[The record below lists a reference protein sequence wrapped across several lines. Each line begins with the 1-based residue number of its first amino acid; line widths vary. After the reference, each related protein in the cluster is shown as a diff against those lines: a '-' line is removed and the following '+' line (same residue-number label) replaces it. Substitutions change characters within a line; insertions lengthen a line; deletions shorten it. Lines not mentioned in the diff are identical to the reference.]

1 MSRKLLHFLNWTGV
15 QCKVFNVGKYR
26 REAYAEMMAAT
37 ATTPREISGACDAN
51 FFDASNEKAAELRER
66 VADCAL
72 RDMLRWLDHEDEADS
87 DEECFVPDISRHSAV
102 SSISASSAGVAK
114 LNFRNHERVA
124 IFDATNSTEKRRQWI
139 LEECTSPLKRSDKQT
154 GLVFVESICD
164 DAELLEENYRYKV
177 SSSPDFDG
185 MPVIDALNDL
195 RNRVAKYEAQYETI
209 TDDTLSYI
217 KIFNLSTKLMVNHIY
232 GRMAKEVVPALMA
245 WHIGTRPVYLCRPG
259 QTLSGILTDGEDY
272 VNRQTMDVS
281 RFQNMSSTLQ
291 RRSLRG
297 DTLGPNG
304 QHFRQELFDFL
315 FEESHNF
322 MKKRAS
328 VRDMANTGTSIS
340 GLRPGHGTNVSYTDP
355 QTISESKSNILEP
368 FPLRIYTSTM
378 PRAADTVSWEDF
390 TLIQRSNLNPLD
402 KGDFAGQELDEIK
415 IANPMWFAK
424 LERDPYNTR
433 YASATGNYFWIVL
446 DACSI
451 HMFSFC
457 SLIHRFP
464 GGESYRDLM
473 SRLTSVVIDVEQ
485 EVVPTLVVSHV
496 SILQCLMAYFRN
508 SRVEQCMSIEVP
520 LHTVIKFTPVRG
532 KALFL
537 NPMCC
542 FLFQRDEYWAKN
554 SYFFQAVAGV
564 KVIILFMTS
573 KYSQIRFRT

>member
-1 MSRKLLHFLNWTGV
+1 
-15 QCKVFNVGKYR
+15 
-26 REAYAEMMAAT
+26 MMAAT
-37 ATTPREISGACDAN
+37 AATPREISGACDAN

-66 VADCAL
+66 VAECAL
-72 RDMLRWLDHEDEADS
+72 RDMLRWLDHEDETDS
-87 DEECFVPDISRHSAV
+87 DEECYVPDISRHSAV
-102 SSISASSAGVAK
+102 STISTSSAGVAK

-139 LEECTSPLKRSDKQT
+139 LEECTSPLKRGDKQT

-164 DAELLEENYRYKV
+164 DEELLEENYRYKV

-185 MPVIDALNDL
+185 MPVQDALNDL

-245 WHIGTRPVYLCRPG
+245 WHIGTRPIYLCRPG

-281 RFQNMSSTLQ
+281 LFQNMSKSLQ

-304 QHFRQELFDFL
+304 QNFRQELFDFL

-322 MKKRAS
+322 VKKRAS

-340 GLRPGHGTNVSYTDP
+340 GLRPGHGAAGCNNTGYTSYNDT
-355 QTISESKSNILEP
+355 QQSIAESRSNMLEP

-390 TLIQRSNLNPLD
+390 KLIQRSNLNPLD
-402 KGDFAGQELDEIK
+402 KGDFAGMELDEIK
-415 IANPMWFAK
+415 IANPSWFAK
-424 LERDPYNTR
+424 LEQDPYNTR
-433 YASATGNYFWIVL
+433 YKTR
-446 DACSI
+446 C
-451 HMFSFC
+451 
-457 SLIHRFP
+457 
-464 GGESYRDLM
+464 
-473 SRLTSVVIDVEQ
+473 
-485 EVVPTLVVSHV
+485 TL
-496 SILQCLMAYFRN
+496 Q
-508 SRVEQCMSIEVP
+508 
-520 LHTVIKFTPVRG
+520 
-532 KALFL
+532 
-537 NPMCC
+537 
-542 FLFQRDEYWAKN
+542 
-554 SYFFQAVAGV
+554 
-564 KVIILFMTS
+564 
-573 KYSQIRFRT
+573 